1 MNVLEVLST
10 EPLPL
15 GCVISEEVWESPS
28 FEVEVLYDD
37 ADEFSSDLENTI
49 SAMPDRI
56 TIKVGRNS
64 TGDYIGDEDF
74 TRLMVSHR
82 GIKPEMAKPD
92 QDGTCSIGFCE
103 ADGKWYGWSHRAWY
117 GFGIGSTCKR
127 GDCGYNAPN
136 ATAFGQSVQEFFCGH
151 EFMINAK
158 NQPSVDADGQRGVL
172 VTATYKDDVP
182 NEKLRGTEYTHFS
195 AYPETF
201 GRGEWV
207 AETIEDAKQMA
218 ADFAEGVR

>member
-28 FEVEVLYDD
+28 FEVEVLSGD
-37 ADEFSSDLENTI
+37 ADDLASDLEGKI
-49 SAMPDRI
+49 HAMPDRI

-64 TGDYIGDEDF
+64 TGDLIGDEDF
-74 TRLMVSHR
+74 ARLMVSDR

-92 QDGTCSIGFCE
+92 HGTCSIGFCE

-117 GFGIGSTCKR
+117 GFDIGSTCRR

-136 ATAFGQSVQEFFCGH
+136 ATAFGQSVQDFFCGDEWH
-151 EFMINAK
+151 LNATNK
-158 NQPSVDADGQRGVL
+158 PSVDADGARGVL
-172 VTATYKDDVP
+172 VTATYSDEVP

-195 AYPETF
+195 AYPEIF

-218 ADFAEGVR
+218 ADFAEGVS